1 MTLEDGMD
9 SLKLQ
14 CALNDYGFIILHDTV
29 LAKCNNYFIRPI
41 GMSTINNKE
50 DDLFGFQYAP
60 PSMMI
65 KNFEMM
71 QLWLPFA
78 STAKLAISKCLDM

>member
-29 LAKCNNYFIRPI
+29 LAKCNNLFIRPI
-41 GMSTINNKE
+41 GMSTVNNKE
-50 DDLFGFQYAP
+50 DDLYGFQYAEP
-60 PSMMI
+60 KLMLE
-65 KNFEMM
+65 NFEHMK
-71 QLWLPFA
+71 LWLPFA
-78 STAKLAISKCLDM
+78 STAKIAIDKCLDM

>member
-14 CALNDYGFIILHDTV
+14 CALNDYGSIILHDTV

-41 GMSTINNKE
+41 GMSTVNVKE
-50 DDLFGFQYAP
+50 DDLFGFQYSTP
-60 PSMMI
+60 TLMLD
-65 KNFEMM
+65 NFEHMK
-71 QLWLPFA
+71 LWLPFA
-78 STAKLAISKCLDM
+78 STAKIAIDKCLKL

>member
-1 MTLEDGMD
+1 MTLEDGMH

-50 DDLFGFQYAP
+50 DTLHGYQYAEP
-60 PSMMI
+60 KVMMS
-65 KNFEMM
+65 NFEE
-71 QLWLPFA
+71 QRLWLPFA
-78 STAKLAISKCLDM
+78 STAKIAIDKCWKM